1 MTDSP
6 AIELKGVKV
15 HFGTGKGTAV
25 RAVDGVDLS
34 VAQGVFHGIVGESGC
49 GKTTLARAMIGLQP
63 IDEGSIS
70 IAGRPLAD
78 WQARDRKGLARQVQF
93 VFQDPLGSLSR
104 RQSIGQSL
112 EEPLVIHR
120 TGNSAARQK
129 RVHEL
134 LDLVGLPRTALTRT
148 PRSLSGGQRQR
159 VAIARALAL
168 QPSILV
174 CDEPLSALD
183 VSIRA
188 QIVALFAELQ
198 QRLGLTIVMIA
209 HDLAIVREICSS
221 VSVMYLGRVAEA
233 GATASVFADAAHP
246 YSQALLSAVPSP
258 DPIVEAS
265 RRRVLLAGDPPSPSN
280 PPPGCRFNT
289 RCPLAFD
296 RCSTEEPTLH
306 AAPHAGL
313 AACHLVNENTHANI

>member
-1 MTDSP
+1 MAET
-6 AIELKGVKV
+6 AIDVRGVKV
-15 HFGTGKGTAV
+15 HFPTGHGRAV
-25 RAVDGVDLS
+25 RAVDGVDLT
-34 VAQGVFHGIVGESGC
+34 VPRGVFHGIVGESGC
-49 GKTTLARAMIGLQP
+49 GKTTLARAIIGLQP
-63 IDEGSIS
+63 INEGTIS
-70 IAGRPLAD
+70 IAGRPLGD
-78 WQARDRKGLARQVQF
+78 WMARDRKGLARQMQF

-104 RQSIGQSL
+104 RQSIEQSL

-120 TGNSAARQK
+120 MGNSAARNK
-129 RVHEL
+129 RVLEL
-134 LDLVGLPRTALTRT
+134 LDLVGLPRTALSRT

-168 QPSILV
+168 EPNILV

-209 HDLAIVREICSS
+209 HDLAIVREICTS

-233 GATASVFADAAHP
+233 GATERVFDDAAHP

-258 DPIVEAS
+258 DPRVEAE
-265 RRRVLLAGDPPSPSN
+265 RRRVILDGDPPSPSN
-280 PPPGCRFNT
+280 PPSGCRFHT
-289 RCPLAFD
+289 RCPVAID
-296 RCSTEEPTLH
+296 RCSLDEPALAP
-306 AAPHAGL
+306 AAHGGTT
-313 AACHLVNENTHANI
+313 ACHLSNPQSHAAI

>member
-1 MTDSP
+1 MVDAP

-15 HFGTGKGTAV
+15 HFASGSGRSV
-25 RAVDGVDLS
+25 RAVDGVYLT
-34 VAQGVFHGIVGESGC
+34 VPQGVFHGIVGESGC
-49 GKTTLARAMIGLQP
+49 GKTTLARAIIGLQP
-63 IDEGSIS
+63 TNEGSIA

-78 WQARDRKGLARQVQF
+78 WQARDRKGLARQMQF

-104 RQSIGQSL
+104 RQSIEQSL
-112 EEPLVIHR
+112 EEPLIIHR
-120 TGNSAARQK
+120 TGNSAARHK
-129 RVHEL
+129 RVLEL
-134 LDLVGLPRTALTRT
+134 LDLVGLPQTALGRT

-168 QPSILV
+168 EPKILV

-198 QRLGLTIVMIA
+198 KRLGLTIVMIA
-209 HDLAIVREICSS
+209 HDLAIVREICTS

-233 GATASVFADAAHP
+233 GTTASVFADAAHP

-258 DPIVEAS
+258 DPVIEAN
-265 RRRVLLAGDPPSPSN
+265 RRRVILAGDPPSPSN

-289 RCPLAFD
+289 RCPLAFE
-296 RCSTEEPTLH
+296 RCLADEPVLMPALH
-306 AAPHAGL
+306 GGG
-313 AACHLVNENTHANI
+313 AACHLSSATTHGQV